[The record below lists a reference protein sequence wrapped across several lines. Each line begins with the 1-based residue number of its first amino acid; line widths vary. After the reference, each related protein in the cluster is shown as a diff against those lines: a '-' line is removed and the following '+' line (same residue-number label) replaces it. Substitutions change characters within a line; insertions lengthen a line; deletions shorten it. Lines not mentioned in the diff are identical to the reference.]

1 MAPFSNFAFPSPFHS
16 FAATFISRKVK
27 TSKCVVGRRH
37 AYIYI
42 IYAACKFLSRN
53 YATHG
58 SPFTIG
64 DERDAVVVAKKKRL
78 DSNRER
84 ERERESTVSRE
95 RTRA

>member
-1 MAPFSNFAFPSPFHS
+1 MD
-16 FAATFISRKVK
+16 
-27 TSKCVVGRRH
+27 RRH

-64 DERDAVVVAKKKRL
+64 DERNAVVVAKKKRL

-84 ERERESTVSRE
+84 ERERERE
-95 RTRA
+95 HGFEGEDKGLITLSIDVNLN

>member
-1 MAPFSNFAFPSPFHS
+1 MD
-16 FAATFISRKVK
+16 
-27 TSKCVVGRRH
+27 RRH

-84 ERERESTVSRE
+84 EREREHGFEGEDKGLITLSIDVNLN
-95 RTRA
+95 

>member
-1 MAPFSNFAFPSPFHS
+1 M
-16 FAATFISRKVK
+16 
-27 TSKCVVGRRH
+27 GRRH

-84 ERERESTVSRE
+84 EREREHGFEGEDKGLITLSIDVNLN
-95 RTRA
+95 